1 MLGNYFS
8 IVQRIYHQIYNYIWF
23 SLTLI
28 NQEPPFVEG
37 SELPNQRMHR
47 HSLHSKMQLVQLL
60 DKLIVT
66 PEESNNGDSYRQERT
81 QSSSDNINL
90 NKDNNYKHLD
100 EEENHH
106 QHFSSRV
113 VQQEPSELS
122 IMASIKQV
130 KGNTGTLF
138 TLMHY
143 SEADGTHH
151 R

>member
-1 MLGNYFS
+1 M
-8 IVQRIYHQIYNYIWF
+8 
-23 SLTLI
+23 
-28 NQEPPFVEG
+28 
-37 SELPNQRMHR
+37 
-47 HSLHSKMQLVQLL
+47 KLVHLL
-60 DKLIVT
+60 DKLIVS
-66 PEESNNGDSYRQERT
+66 PEESNNGGSYREEHT
-81 QSSSDNINL
+81 DGSSDNINL
-90 NKDNNYKHLD
+90 NKDNNNNRHLDD
-100 EEENHH
+100 EEEDYHNP
-106 QHFSSRV
+106 HFSSRV